1 MLLSHEQIEHFY
13 AHINGWH
20 FRIEFLYSLQVGE
33 HWSERSTPLRT
44 PGGWWG
50 AVTDALIIGLGENA
64 LSCDFFCTN
73 AIR

>member
-1 MLLSHEQIEHFY
+1 MVGIFVLNFY
-13 AHINGWH
+13 IHYKLVNTGVSPA
-20 FRIEFLYSLQVGE
+20 
-33 HWSERSTPLRT
+33 LRP

-50 AVTDALIIGLGENA
+50 AVTDALIIGSGENA